1 MEIVPRSTAGIDA
14 YQRRLTTL
22 TGSALQGLGRDFTV
36 LKGFDPVQG
45 AVAGDPEEVGQP
57 LGEGSSPGS
66 ASSVT
71 KHGPAEHCARLQRVY
86 DPIQPLRCWS

>member
-36 LKGFDPVQG
+36 LKGFDPVQALSLATPRKSG
-45 AVAGDPEEVGQP
+45 SLLAKVHHLVQRVPSQNMALQSIARAYKGFTIQ
-57 LGEGSSPGS
+57 SSP
-66 ASSVT
+66 
-71 KHGPAEHCARLQRVY
+71 
-86 DPIQPLRCWS
+86 